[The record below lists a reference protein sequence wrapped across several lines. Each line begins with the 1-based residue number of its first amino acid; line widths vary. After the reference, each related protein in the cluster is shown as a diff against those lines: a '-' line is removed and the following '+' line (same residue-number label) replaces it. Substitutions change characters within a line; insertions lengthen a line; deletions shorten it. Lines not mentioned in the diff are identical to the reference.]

1 MHYGLG
7 HHLCCGPV
15 HQFIVM
21 RYNLTSGEGKGVK
34 DIELADDTAQL
45 SIFHHGEGIKVVL
58 VE

>member
-1 MHYGLG
+1 
-7 HHLCCGPV
+7 
-15 HQFIVM
+15 
-21 RYNLTSGEGKGVK
+21 VK